1 MAGDVGERARDA
13 RGTLRLVPEGS
24 LRLFNT
30 LKRTVEPVEPI
41 EPGHAR
47 MYTCG
52 PTVYRFVH
60 VGNLRSF
67 TMADW
72 IRRVLTYHGLRVT
85 HVKNITDVGHMRQE
99 VLDRGEDKLIAQARR
114 EGKSPWEIAAF
125 YTDAFLS
132 DEAKLHIL
140 PAHIFPRG
148 TNHIAGMITL
158 VERQI
163 ATGSGYK
170 VQNNVFFHVRSIPG

>member
-1 MAGDVGERARDA
+1 MDVPGMGEGWAKDGRRMAKEVSAMAGDVGERARDA

-85 HVKNITDVGHMRQE
+85 HVKNIT
-99 VLDRGEDKLIAQARR
+99 
-114 EGKSPWEIAAF
+114 
-125 YTDAFLS
+125 
-132 DEAKLHIL
+132 
-140 PAHIFPRG
+140 
-148 TNHIAGMITL
+148 
-158 VERQI
+158 
-163 ATGSGYK
+163 
-170 VQNNVFFHVRSIPG
+170 